1 MNDVVLDKD
10 TVKSI
15 ESRPSRMKSVVAP
28 NEIEG
33 YSISDPNAAK
43 DVVSK
48 NTNVEKRL
56 ACVESTKPV
65 VSESVILGT
74 SAAWIVS
81 VNPVVLERLNELLYT
96 FDGAT
101 YVAFVASNGTDA
113 IGEPPNIMK
122 HPEH

>member
-1 MNDVVLDKD
+1 MILESTENRASGVKPVV
-10 TVKSI
+10 T
-15 ESRPSRMKSVVAP
+15 P

-56 ACVESTKPV
+56 ACVESMKPV

>member
-1 MNDVVLDKD
+1 MNDVVLGRMILES
-10 TVKSI
+10 TENRASGVK
-15 ESRPSRMKSVVAP
+15 PVVAP

-65 VSESVILGT
+65 VSESIRLG
-74 SAAWIVS
+74 A
-81 VNPVVLERLNELLYT
+81 
-96 FDGAT
+96 
-101 YVAFVASNGTDA
+101 
-113 IGEPPNIMK
+113 
-122 HPEH
+122 